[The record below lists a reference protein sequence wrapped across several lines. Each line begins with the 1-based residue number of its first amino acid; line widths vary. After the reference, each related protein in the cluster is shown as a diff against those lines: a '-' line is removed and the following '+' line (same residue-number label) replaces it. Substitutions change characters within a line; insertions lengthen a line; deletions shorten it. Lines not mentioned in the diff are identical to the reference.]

1 MGEAVLRSI
10 ANRRSR
16 PQARTRLEDVARHAG
31 VSKMTVVRV
40 LREAHK
46 VAPATKARVA
56 AALDATK
63 YSPDLVARA
72 LVSRR
77 SGVVGAIVPTLSNS
91 LIADVVQGMSEELE
105 LDGRQLMIGA
115 SGFSATAEEAL
126 VRSFLSR
133 RVDALYLTGTSH
145 TSATSRLLASAGIP
159 VVEGGNIPSNPIDLV
174 VGVSNIDA
182 AASVVAHLIGRYGRN
197 IAFAGGS
204 PVDNDRMRDRRAGY
218 ELALRRAGLRVPPA
232 FKIEVPITMGG
243 GREALGHLLALPI
256 RPRAMFCATDVI
268 AAGAIQECLRR
279 GLRLPDDI
287 AVAGYDDLD
296 IARELLPSLTTVR
309 VPRYEIGRQAARL
322 FQLSLSGRRPREAV
336 LDIGYE
342 LVVRESA

>member
-1 MGEAVLRSI
+1 
-10 ANRRSR
+10 
-16 PQARTRLEDVARHAG
+16 
-31 VSKMTVVRV
+31 MTVVRV

-46 VAPATKARVA
+46 VAPATQARVA

-63 YSPDLVARA
+63 YTPDLVARA

-77 SGVVGAIVPTLSNS
+77 SDVVGAIVPTLSNS

-105 LDGRQLMIGA
+105 RDGRQLMVGA
-115 SGFSATAEEAL
+115 SGFSAAAEESL

-145 TSATSRLLASAGIP
+145 TSATTRLLAASGVP
-159 VVEGGNIPSNPIDLV
+159 VVEGGNIPSYPIDLV

-182 AASVVAHLIGRYGRN
+182 AAAVVAHLVGRYGRS

-204 PVDNDRMRDRRAGY
+204 HRDNDRMRDRRAGY
-218 ELALRRAGLRVPPA
+218 EFALRRAGLRVPPA
-232 FKIEVPITMGG
+232 FKLEVPISMEG
-243 GREALGHLLALPI
+243 GRRALGSLLALPS
-256 RPRAMFCATDVI
+256 RPRALFCATDVI

-279 GLRLPDDI
+279 GLRPPDDI
-287 AVAGYDDLD
+287 AIAGYDDLD
-296 IARELLPSLTTVR
+296 IARELVPSLTTVR

-322 FQLSLSGRRPREAV
+322 IHLSLSGRRPRQPV